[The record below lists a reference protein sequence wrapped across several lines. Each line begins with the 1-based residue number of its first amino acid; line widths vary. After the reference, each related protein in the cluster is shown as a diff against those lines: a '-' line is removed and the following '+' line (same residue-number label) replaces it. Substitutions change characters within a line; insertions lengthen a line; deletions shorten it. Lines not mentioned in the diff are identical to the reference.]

1 MKFSYIA
8 KTSAGVTQKGVVEAE
23 TQSAAASLLRDQ
35 SLIPVK
41 IKAQPKGISL
51 SMDLSLGSGVSGGEI
66 ATFTRQLATMI
77 TAGLPLTDALSLLK
91 NQSSP
96 KLGSIVGA
104 VLLDVQSGVSLSS
117 ALEKFP
123 AVFSRVYI
131 ALVRAGEAAGVLE
144 NILNRLADT
153 AEKSRE
159 FTAKVQGALIY
170 PVIILIGMVAVVAL
184 MMVVVIPKLTALY
197 ADFGAELPLATRIVV
212 GASDF
217 SVKYW
222 WLMIILISIGVYVLR
237 GYINTGLGR
246 RQFDG
251 LIYKIPIFGPLSQ
264 KVVLTELTRTL
275 SLLVGAGV
283 SIVEALNIVST
294 ALGNV
299 VMEQEVKLIAK
310 RVERGFP
317 VSISFTESEVFPPI
331 IGQMVAVGEETGKLD
346 DVLAKLSH
354 YFEAESEEKIK
365 GLTAAIE
372 PIILVVLAVGI
383 GFLMYAIVMPIYT
396 ITNKI

>member
-1 MKFSYIA
+1 MKFTYVA
-8 KTSAGVTQKGVVEAE
+8 KSEGGLTQKGTVEADS
-23 TQSAAASLLRDQ
+23 QSEVAVLLRDQ
-35 SLIPVK
+35 HLLPIK
-41 IKAQPKGISL
+41 IAMANQGL
-51 SMDLSLGSGVSGGEI
+51 SRKIEFNIGSGVSSGEV

-77 TAGLPLTDALSLLK
+77 TAGLPLTDSLNLLK
-91 NQSSP
+91 TQSSP
-96 KLGSIVGA
+96 KFGSIVGM
-104 VLLDVQSGVSLSS
+104 VLLDVQSGVALSA
-117 ALEKFP
+117 ALSKHP
-123 AVFSRVYI
+123 LVFSRVYV
-131 ALVRAGEAAGVLE
+131 ALVKAGEAAGVLE

-159 FTAKVQGALIY
+159 FRAKVTGALIY
-170 PVIILIGMVAVVAL
+170 PIIIIVGMVGVVAV
-184 MMVVVIPKLTALY
+184 MMIVVIPKLTALY
-197 ADFGAELPLATRIVV
+197 SDFGAELPMATRLVV
-212 GASDF
+212 GLSDF
-217 SVKYW
+217 SLKYW
-222 WLMIILISIGVYVLR
+222 WLLIILLGFGFVVIRS
-237 GYINTGLGR
+237 YINTGLGR
-246 RQFDG
+246 RQLDG
-251 LIYKIPIFGPLSQ
+251 FIYKIPIFGPLSQ

-283 SIVEALNIVST
+283 SIVEALNIVSSV
-294 ALGNV
+294 LGNV
-299 VMEQEVKLIAK
+299 VMEHEVTLISK

-317 VSISFTESEVFPPI
+317 ISISFAESEIFPPI

-396 ITNKI
+396 ITNRI